1 MRTIRLDLEYDGT
14 AYHGWQVQ
22 PKVPTI
28 QQRLEETLHRLLG
41 ETVRVVGAG
50 RTDAG
55 VHALGQVAH
64 FLTENPL
71 EVQALYR
78 GMNSLLP
85 PDIVVKAAREVP
97 SGFHARKS
105 ALMKRY
111 EYWVLN
117 DPTPSAF
124 RHRFLWHVRT
134 RLDRDQM
141 QRAAQDL
148 VGEHDFVSFQAS
160 GGEPGTHT
168 IRDLRLLEIKGD
180 SKGFIRV
187 AAEGKSFLRG
197 MVRILVGTLVDV
209 GRGKIPVETVSEI
222 LIAKDRKA
230 AGRTAPG
237 KGLFLKWV
245 RYPDG

>member
-14 AYHGWQVQ
+14 GYHGWQVQ
-22 PKVPTI
+22 PKVLTI
-28 QQRLEETLHRLLG
+28 QQRLEETLARLLG

-64 FLTENPL
+64 FLTENRL
-71 EVQALYR
+71 EVEALYR

-85 PDIVVKAAREVP
+85 PDIVVKEVREVP
-97 SGFHARKS
+97 SGFHARRS

-111 EYWVLN
+111 EYWILN

-124 RHRFLWHVRT
+124 HHRFLWHVRT
-134 RLDRDQM
+134 PLDQDKMR
-141 QRAAQDL
+141 RAAL
-148 VGEHDFVSFQAS
+148 YLLGEHDFVSFQAS

-168 IRDLRLLEIKGD
+168 IRDLRLLEINGQ

-209 GRGKIPVETVSEI
+209 GRGKILEEAVAEI
-222 LIAKDRKA
+222 LTAKDRKA

-237 KGLFLKWV
+237 RGLFLKWV